1 MTTVKKGNTGLTIHK
16 LVVKPTTRQVLDVG
30 HWRDAMKAADRGK
43 RERLYN
49 LYRDVILDNVLG
61 RAIEKRIEAITNAE
75 LLFIRD
81 GKPVEE
87 MDTLIDSTAFEELL
101 TEIMNAKFWGI
112 SVIELV
118 PGEDVEF
125 YSIPREHIRV
135 DLKQIVINPGD
146 EQGIPYEDDD
156 FLIPTG
162 KGDMGLILRAA
173 PYVIYKRGGFG
184 DWAQFAE
191 LFGMPFKLGKYAGH
205 DETTRK
211 ELEEALDRAGSSPWL
226 VVPKESDVELK
237 DGSGAAGGGDLFD
250 KLRKACNEEI
260 LIGILGNTMTT
271 VDGSSRSQSETHKEV
286 EEGTNK
292 ADRRFVQRILNTV
305 VLPRLEKRGYPV
317 GNGYFQF
324 TDGGENITLKE
335 QSEIHA
341 TLINEVGLEID
352 EDWLHEF
359 YSVPKAKVKKKTDP
373 DPPKKEGKEG
383 KEEKMTDDSFWDKMK
398 GLFSSFQS
406 APAPERMT
414 GACPECG
421 LISHTE
427 IELAD
432 IDGFNSEAL
441 WKRVAKGQVYFDS
454 GLFMFT
460 ASEINRAL
468 DKGFLNKKF
477 KAGIDY
483 GYTPDSMKAAMEMNV
498 FRFSAAKT
506 LSEIQQLNQAFR
518 VSNSFAEFSQ
528 KAAEISGKFNRAWLQ
543 TEYDSA
549 VNTAQAAADFH
560 RLRAQ
565 GDLFPFWEYRTAGD
579 GKVRREHK
587 EINGLILPY
596 NDTAWN
602 EIFPPNGWN
611 CRCRVVPRTKNEGPA
626 SAREQKKKL
635 REYQK
640 TAEWKK
646 AKAQGFGI
654 NKALSGE
661 VFTEN
666 QFYIK
671 KFPQMAAK
679 YLDGINFKTFNLLTQ
694 DKYRAN
700 IKEALPAFSGKPD
713 EWIKDNS
720 NLKDYRNRTI
730 TLDSKLFVSLNKQA
744 GKTAMLVAL
753 KETLAAPN
761 ETWLTANNK
770 KEFNRI
776 VMLRYYSNST
786 MVVIAEAVNG
796 KYQVTDWLSLDDKA
810 GKGAED
816 YRKGLLIHKK

>member
-1 MTTVKKGNTGLTIHK
+1 MTEVKKGSEGIIIHK
-16 LVVKPTTRQVLDVG
+16 LVVKPTPRQVLDVG
-30 HWRDAMKAADRGK
+30 HWRDAIRAADRGK
-43 RERLYN
+43 RERLYQ
-49 LYRDVILDNVLG
+49 LYKDVIIDNVLG

-81 GKPVEE
+81 GKPVPE
-87 MDTLIDSTAFEELL
+87 MDTIIDSPVMEELL
-101 TEIMNAKFWGI
+101 TEIMNARFWGI
-112 SVIELV
+112 SVIELI
-118 PGEDVEF
+118 PGDTIEVF
-125 YSIPREHIRV
+125 NIPREHIRV
-135 DLKQIVINPGD
+135 DLKQIMINPGD
-146 EQGIPYEDDD
+146 ESGIPYQDDD
-156 FLIPTG
+156 FLVPVG

-191 LFGMPFKLGKYAGH
+191 IFGMPFKLGKYAGH
-205 DETTRK
+205 DDNTRK
-211 ELEEALDRAGSSPWL
+211 ELEEALDKAGSSPWL

-237 DGSGAAGGGDLFD
+237 DGSVAAGGGDLFD

-292 ADRRFVQRILNTV
+292 ADRRFVQRVLNTLI
-305 VLPRLEKRGYPV
+305 LPRLEKRGYPV
-317 GNGYFQF
+317 KNGYFQF

-373 DPPKKEGKEG
+373 DPPKKKPAGE
-383 KEEKMTDDSFWDKMK
+383 KEELADESFWDKMK

-406 APAPERMT
+406 APAPARMT

-421 LISHTE
+421 QASHTE

-432 IDGFNSEAL
+432 FDDLNMQAL
-441 WKRVAKGQVYFDS
+441 WKRVANGTTFFDP
-454 GLFMFT
+454 GLFLFT
-460 ASEINRAL
+460 AEQLNDAVNN
-468 DKGFLNKKF
+468 GFTEKKF
-477 KAGIDY
+477 KASLEY
-483 GYTPDSMKAAMEMNV
+483 GYTPDALKTAMEMNV

-518 VSNSFAEFSQ
+518 ASKSFAEFSQ
-528 KAAEISGKFNRAWLQ
+528 KAGEISVKFNRAWLR

-549 VNTAQAAADFH
+549 INTAQAAADFH

-579 GKVRREHK
+579 RKVRAEHK
-587 EINGLILPY
+587 ELNGLILPF
-596 NDTAWN
+596 NDPAWD
-602 EIFPPNGWN
+602 EIYPPNGWN
-611 CRCRVVPRTKNEGPA
+611 CRCRVVPRLKNEGPA
-626 SAREQKKKL
+626 SVREQKKTLKD
-635 REYQK
+635 YQS
-640 TAEWKK
+640 TGEWKK

-654 NKALSGE
+654 NKALAGE

-666 QFYIK
+666 QFYVK
-671 KFPQMAAK
+671 KFPRMAHRLLA
-679 YLDGINFKTFNLLTQ
+679 DIDFKTFNLQTQ
-694 DKYRAN
+694 DKYRSAA
-700 IKEALPAFSGKPD
+700 KDALPAFTGKPAD
-713 EWIKDNS
+713 WMKDNAD
-720 NLKDYRNRTI
+720 LKDYKQRSI
-730 TLDSKLFVSLNKQA
+730 DMDSKMFTALNRQS
-744 GKTAMLVAL
+744 GKTTLLGAM
-753 KETLAAPN
+753 KETLAAPD
-761 ETWLTANNK
+761 EAWLTSNDK
-770 KEFNRI
+770 KEFTRM
-776 VMLRYYSNST
+776 VLLKYYKDKT
-786 MVVIAEAVNG
+786 MVVIAETGSAQ
-796 KYQVTDWLSLDDKA
+796 YRVTGWLSLDQEDGKKA
-810 GKGAED
+810 EQ